1 MEGRIAMSIE
11 HGMKPRLLLV
21 EDDPTSRQ
29 FMRAVLE
36 ALPSQVDGAGSIAE
50 ALAVDAGAGHDLW
63 LVDVNL
69 PDGTGSELL
78 AQLRSRQPHVGETPA
93 GPLRGTRVPAIA
105 HTADDSPELRA
116 RLLCDGFVDVLLK
129 PLTAASLSAVLRHWL
144 GQPARAPQLRIAEPA
159 ALIPLWDHA
168 AALAAL
174 NGSHSNLSAL
184 RQIFLVEVV
193 RQHAAIMAAIA
204 SRELAAAAQP
214 LHQLKA
220 SSGFVGAR
228 RLQVATAALG
238 DSLLDPEL
246 AKAFETVLQ
255 ETISAA

>member
-29 FMRAVLE
+29 FMRAVLD
-36 ALPSQVDGAGSIAE
+36 ALPCRVDDAGSIAE
-50 ALAVDAGAGHDLW
+50 ALAVDADARHDLW
-63 LVDVNL
+63 LLDANL

-78 AQLRSRQPHVGETPA
+78 AQLRSRQPQA
-93 GPLRGTRVPAIA
+93 GQLPDTCVPAVA

-116 RLLCDGFVDVLLK
+116 QLIRDGFVDVLLK
-129 PLTAASLSAVLRHWL
+129 PLTAASLSGSLRHWL
-144 GQPARAPQLRIAEPA
+144 GQPARDPPLRIAEPA
-159 ALIPLWDHA
+159 APLPLWDDA

-174 NGSHSNLSAL
+174 NGSRSNLSAL
-184 RQIFLVEVV
+184 RQIFLVEVT
-193 RQHAAIMAAIA
+193 RQHAVIMAAIA
-204 SRELAAAAQP
+204 RGAPAAATQP

-220 SSGFVGAR
+220 SSGFVGAC
-228 RLQVATAALG
+228 RLQAATAALG
-238 DSLLDPEL
+238 DSLLEPEL

>member
-1 MEGRIAMSIE
+1 MRRHMEGRIAMSIE

-29 FMRAVLE
+29 FIRAVLY
-36 ALPSQVDGAGSIAE
+36 ALPCRVDDAGSIAE
-50 ALAVDAGAGHDLW
+50 ALALDSDARHDLW
-63 LVDVNL
+63 LLDANL

-78 AQLRSRQPHVGETPA
+78 AQLRSRQPRA
-93 GPLRGTRVPAIA
+93 GQRADTRVPAIA
-105 HTADDSPELRA
+105 HTADDSPELRT
-116 RLLCDGFVDVLLK
+116 RLIRDGFVDVLLK
-129 PLTAASLSAVLRHWL
+129 PLTAASLSASLRHWL
-144 GQPARAPQLRIAEPA
+144 GQPACARPLRIAEPA
-159 ALIPLWDHA
+159 AQLPLWDHA

-174 NGSHSNLSAL
+174 NGSRSNLSAL

-204 SRELAAAAQP
+204 TGEVAAATQP

-220 SSGFVGAR
+220 SSGFVGAC
-228 RLQVATAALG
+228 RLQAATAALG
-238 DSLLDPEL
+238 DCLLDTEL
-246 AKAFETVLQ
+246 AKAFETVLR